1 MNLEEFKKIEEGR
14 FADAAKS
21 MVPGIRGLV
30 SGQGKNQTKVQDIFI
45 KDFVQDATASL
56 KNGLAGGLIQLPQK
70 TSGAPA
76 DTPPADTPP
85 AASTPATSAAPSPAA
100 NPKAPAEK
108 QPYKWAPKGMKVN
121 PDTKLS
127 SLGATGDL
135 AESKY
140 ENLNKIFESIVNIDE
155 QADVMSMSDYMMS
168 WFSQYMQGVAWEGSK
183 AIVKNKIDAF
193 VKDYPAKQYDH
204 LRNLA
209 QTALALSKA
218 ATPAGAPKEFT
229 QMRQTPGQDAQ
240 KGYEEIKAA
249 LDELAK
255 INPDLYNKFIKTLR
269 PVAAQPGASAGLVE
283 QKKRK

>member
-1 MNLEEFKKIEEGR
+1 MTAEQRITESEYDKMNH
-14 FADAAKS
+14 
-21 MVPGIRGLV
+21 
-30 SGQGKNQTKVQDIFI
+30 
-45 KDFVQDATASL
+45 
-56 KNGLAGGLIQLPQK
+56 
-70 TSGAPA
+70 
-76 DTPPADTPP
+76 
-85 AASTPATSAAPSPAA
+85 
-100 NPKAPAEK
+100 
-108 QPYKWAPKGMKVN
+108 
-121 PDTKLS
+121 
-127 SLGATGDL
+127 
-135 AESKY
+135 
-140 ENLNKIFESIVNIDE
+140 IFESIVNINE

-204 LRNLA
+204 LTNLA
-209 QTALALSKA
+209 RTALALSKA

-229 QMRQTPGQDAQ
+229 QSRKTSGLDVQQ
-240 KGYEEIKAA
+240 GYEEIKAA